1 MSSLLEK
8 ARNLV
13 QIYAGKQLHN
23 TAIFWADK
31 ALSLSAGD
39 AGDLATLASL
49 LHADGQHRRAVHA
62 LLSSPHLLSRSTG
75 LRYLAAKCYVSL
87 QEWEE
92 ALLVLKTP
100 DEEEEDEDAELA
112 DSAHFSQLGDVTAA
126 SLMLQGRAHE
136 GLGSLQV

>member
-112 DSAHFSQLGDVTAA
+112 DSAHCSQLGDVTAA